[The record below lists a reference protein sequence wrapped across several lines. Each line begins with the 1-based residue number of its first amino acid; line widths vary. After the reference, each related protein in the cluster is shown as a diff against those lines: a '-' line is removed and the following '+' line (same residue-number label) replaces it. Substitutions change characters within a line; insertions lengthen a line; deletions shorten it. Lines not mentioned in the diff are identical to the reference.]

1 VRQPIDGELTRTP
14 VSRIAWM
21 DYSEAQRRRM
31 REAIDLLSE
40 KGILDELGVGTIR
53 DAISDALF
61 PGTST
66 IQTRARY
73 FLFIPWIYREAERLK
88 VSSARIEEWRR
99 GREFALTKALL
110 ASGAVDGAFG
120 RQAGESLR
128 RLASEVYWLGLGVW
142 GIRRATSSQQ
152 QYHRSLDALYV
163 QTDGARRQLRDD
175 DGQPLEDGPSPSWH
189 LSLPLAPDNFPEGV
203 TFELLRGE
211 ADYLRD
217 RIRSTA
223 PTSFLNVLVGRSSA
237 ESAGALPW
245 QHPAVADA
253 PAATRQML
261 DHARTFSELMH
272 GASLTYNLMLA
283 RAVPNEAWS
292 AEYSERLSGWAEVIA
307 SDPNRFAEWRLI
319 DLLRALPPRT
329 LVRGRT
335 RDFVDT
341 WQAFVNAAA
350 GDQAALMSLPEDPR
364 IGRLIRDREAAL
376 KGPEARLSQRRAL
389 ERWRG
394 AAGADQLAF
403 RWSNIVVITRD
414 INTGLSM
421 NA

>member
-1 VRQPIDGELTRTP
+1 
-14 VSRIAWM
+14 M

-99 GREFALTKALL
+99 GREFALTNGLL

-142 GIRRATSSQQ
+142 GIRRVTSSQQ

-163 QTDGARRQLRDD
+163 QTDGAWRQLRDD

-189 LSLPLAPDNFPEGV
+189 LNLPLAPDNFPEGV
-203 TFELLRGE
+203 TFDLSRGE

-217 RIRSTA
+217 RIRSSA
-223 PTSFLNVLVGRSSA
+223 PTSFLNVLVGRSPT
-237 ESAGALPW
+237 ESPGALPW
-245 QHPAVADA
+245 QHPAAANA

-292 AEYSERLSGWAEVIA
+292 AEYSDRLSGWAELIA
-307 SDPNRFAEWRLI
+307 SDPKRFAEWRLI
-319 DLLRALPPRT
+319 DLLRALPPHT
-329 LVRGRT
+329 LVRART
-335 RDFVDT
+335 RDFVDL
-341 WQAFVNAAA
+341 WQAFVNAAG
-350 GDQAALMSLPEDPR
+350 GDQAALLSLPEDPR
-364 IGRLIRDREAAL
+364 IGRLVRDREAAL
-376 KGPEARLSQRRAL
+376 KGTEARLSQRRAL

-414 INTGLSM
+414 INTGLFT